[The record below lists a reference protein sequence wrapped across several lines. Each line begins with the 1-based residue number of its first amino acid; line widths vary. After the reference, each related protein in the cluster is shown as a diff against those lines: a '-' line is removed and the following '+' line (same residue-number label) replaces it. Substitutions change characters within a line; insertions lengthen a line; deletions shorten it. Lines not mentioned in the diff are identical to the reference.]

1 MAEKKNTNEILEI
14 INEVINLLEFSSNN
28 EGKSKIIYKTH
39 EEIFGKA
46 FDDPKRRTPGIEK
59 IIKFT
64 GIEPSK
70 NIDFMI
76 ENIINHKKTEL

>member
-1 MAEKKNTNEILEI
+1 MKKIKFKNT
-14 INEVINLLEFSSNN
+14 VNLAEPKF
-28 EGKSKIIYKTH
+28 GSKIIYKTH

>member
-1 MAEKKNTNEILEI
+1 MIRK
-14 INEVINLLEFSSNN
+14 
-28 EGKSKIIYKTH
+28 
-39 EEIFGKA
+39 EE
-46 FDDPKRRTPGIEK
+46 PPGIEK